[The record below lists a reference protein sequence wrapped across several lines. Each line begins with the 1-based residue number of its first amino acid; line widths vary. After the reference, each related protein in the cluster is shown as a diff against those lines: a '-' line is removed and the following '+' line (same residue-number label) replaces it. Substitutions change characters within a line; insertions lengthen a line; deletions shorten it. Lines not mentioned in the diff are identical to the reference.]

1 MDIRIRAAIETAK
14 ILGTCAL
21 IAFGVGVA
29 FEYMTFE
36 IFVYML
42 IAGMAF
48 GAVYL
53 CYTNCLSQLR
63 SQELLNQMVDKR

>member
-14 ILGTCAL
+14 VLGTCMIIGAVVAWAVHFMTL
-21 IAFGVGVA
+21 EVFGWL
-29 FEYMTFE
+29 
-36 IFVYML
+36 L
-42 IAGMAF
+42 IAGMLG

-63 SQELLNQMVDKR
+63 SQELLNEMVDKR